1 MKFHLKVFQD
11 IAAQRGE
18 KITFAVTHFSF
29 LLPWSIIGVMEN
41 IIQQLG
47 YAAKFLSRDVYC
59 IRQKN
64 ICFSIVVKKYTESY

>member
-1 MKFHLKVFQD
+1 
-11 IAAQRGE
+11 
-18 KITFAVTHFSF
+18 
-29 LLPWSIIGVMEN
+29 MEN